1 MTNDAFLKRIKLISD
16 ETRLKIIQYLSDNG
30 TKCAC
35 RILEELNITQGTL
48 SHHMKVLCQENITTC
63 KKEGKWCYYTLNK
76 EAICDLTYFLMD
88 ICKTK
93 ENDEK
98 CCCCCEGK

>member
-35 RILEELNITQGTL
+35 KILEELNITQGTL
-48 SHHMKVLCQENITTC
+48 SHHMKVLCLENITAC

-76 EAICDLTYFLMD
+76 ETICDLTYFLMD

-98 CCCCCEGK
+98 CCCCEGK

>member
-1 MTNDAFLKRIKLISD
+1 MTNDEFLKRIKLISD

-35 RILEELNITQGTL
+35 KILEELNITQGTL
-48 SHHMKVLCQENITTC
+48 SHHMKALCLENITSC

-98 CCCCCEGK
+98 CCCCGEK